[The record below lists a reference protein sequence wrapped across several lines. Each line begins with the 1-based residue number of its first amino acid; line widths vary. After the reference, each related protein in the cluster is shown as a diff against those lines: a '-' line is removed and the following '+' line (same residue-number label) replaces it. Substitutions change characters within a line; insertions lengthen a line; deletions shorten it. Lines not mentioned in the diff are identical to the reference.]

1 MRRESRS
8 TMTFTQL
15 LYLAYGVLIA
25 CFLAA
30 VPASAAER
38 ASKDWKP
45 ALRAELAKCE
55 NLNFFK
61 RQACVEKARW
71 KYCSKPGHSDQAPE
85 ECGSTPPEGSG
96 GNRPTPPW
104 VHALRADLAECEK
117 QSFFKS
123 QTCMEKARWKHCNTR
138 WEQAPECGSKPKS
151 DSSGVM

>member
-1 MRRESRS
+1 MRYELLS
-8 TMTFTQL
+8 TTKLFPIL
-15 LYLAYGVLIA
+15 
-25 CFLAA
+25 FLARSA
-30 VPASAAER
+30 LFALLLAAAIPVSAAQ
-38 ASKDWKP
+38 AAKDWKP

-55 NLNFFK
+55 NMNFFK

>member
-1 MRRESRS
+1 MHHESRS
-8 TMTFTQL
+8 TTKLSTMP
-15 LYLAYGVLIA
+15 
-25 CFLAA
+25 FLAHSALFALLLVAATA
-30 VPASAAER
+30 VAAEPTN
-38 ASKDWKP
+38 KDWKP

-55 NLNFFK
+55 NMNFFK

-85 ECGSTPPEGSG
+85 ECGSPPPEGSQG
-96 GNRPTPPW
+96 GKPTPPW